1 MSTVKFPSVQFD
13 CDGMGLQFSRQC
25 LTGYIHHYWVIAR
38 SSGVLSRRK
47 KKKPR
52 DWMRETGLRGG
63 RERGG
68 EKRKIERYGLKTI
81 RGDSLR

>member
-47 KKKPR
+47 KKTEGLNER
-52 DWMRETGLRGG
+52 DGAERWEREGWRKEEN
-63 RERGG
+63 REVLT
-68 EKRKIERYGLKTI
+68 ENH
-81 RGDSLR
+81 